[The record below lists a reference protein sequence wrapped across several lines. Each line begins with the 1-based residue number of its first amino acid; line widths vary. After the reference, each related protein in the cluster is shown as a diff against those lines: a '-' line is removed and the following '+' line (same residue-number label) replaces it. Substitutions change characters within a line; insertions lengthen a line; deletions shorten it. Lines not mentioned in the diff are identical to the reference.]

1 VYEFGQQRSAVA
13 RAVAPAAAGI
23 LAVVLGST
31 TVAAQGGGAG
41 TAPAPATIDTLL
53 AATDT
58 LQVKL
63 DTTLALTEIVQRALR
78 TSPTAAAAQAN
89 VDVARAGR
97 RAATGEWL
105 PTLGVLAYA
114 LHNGE
119 PSNEAVATE
128 SSIGSVGF
136 GVPNP
141 GGATLPGG
149 FTPGTG
155 GSGSP
160 PTTGNVINGPTTA
173 NTSNTASAATSGV
186 AFGSAVPR
194 YLMRSLSAQAQ
205 QEPGVT
211 TPTTTTTTG
220 GGGAFF
226 NEYAQITASWDIF
239 TWGRRLAD
247 QRYEH
252 EQVRSALASRRG
264 LAFQVTAQV
273 TTTFF
278 NLLRDEDLE
287 SVGRVQVA
295 RAANDLRAAVHRR
308 EVGTATPADV
318 LQFEYNLALAREALI
333 SALINRRSDAYALGR
348 LAGLD
353 VAIEGTRTGTY
364 DPTPLAL
371 PDTAIVSLALSQAP
385 ILLASKDSAR
395 AAAAAVASARSQYGP
410 TLSVAGSY
418 TWYDQPN
425 IVLATRS
432 GWALDV
438 GTSYAIFNGF
448 VRERQIEQA
457 AAANY
462 VAQVSQRD
470 AVRNTR
476 AQVQALIGAVGLSA
490 EQLKIA
496 EGNVTLTQEDYR
508 VTRSRYDVGAA
519 SVLDL
524 SVAEQNLASAEQQ
537 RVNARYNYQ
546 LARTNLETLVGHAL

>member
-1 VYEFGQQRSAVA
+1 MRALAPVAV
-13 RAVAPAAAGI
+13 GI
-23 LAVVLGST
+23 LAVGPGART
-31 TVAAQGGGAG
+31 AAAQGGGA
-41 TAPAPATIDTLL
+41 TSPAPATVDTLL

-63 DTTLALTEIVQRALR
+63 DTTLTLADIVQRALR

-97 RAATGEWL
+97 RAASGEWL

-119 PSNEAVATE
+119 PSDQAVAAQ
-128 SSIGSVGF
+128 SSIGTVGF

-173 NTSNTASAATSGV
+173 SSTTSSASSAAAGASGV

-211 TPTTTTTTG
+211 TPTTTLATNG
-220 GGGAFF
+220 GGPFF
-226 NEYAQITASWDIF
+226 NEYAQITASWEIF

-252 EQVRSALASRRG
+252 EQVRSALATRRD
-264 LAFQVTAQV
+264 LQFQVTAQV

-287 SVGRVQVA
+287 AVGRVQVA

-318 LQFEYNLALAREALI
+318 LQFQYNLALAREALI
-333 SALINRRSDAYALGR
+333 AALINRRSDAYALGR

-353 VAIEGTRTGTY
+353 IAVEGTRTSTY

-371 PDTAIVSLALSQAP
+371 PDTAIIALALEQAP
-385 ILLASKDSAR
+385 VLLASKDSAR

-448 VRERQIEQA
+448 VREREIEQA
-457 AAANY
+457 SAANY

-476 AQVQALIGAVGLSA
+476 AQAQALIGAVGLSA

-496 EGNVTLTQEDYR
+496 EGNVTLTREDYR

-546 LARTNLETLVGHAL
+546 LARTNLETLIGHAL